1 MNEDLV
7 TRLFLAYFA
16 RLAKQEKVDL
26 VLECLKLTYPLSLN
40 ATVAVTHAITAPKGA

>member
-16 RLAKQEKVDL
+16 RLGKQEKVEL
-26 VLECLKLTYPLSLN
+26 VLECLKLTYPLGLN
-40 ATVAVTHAITAPKGA
+40 ATIAVTHALTSKP